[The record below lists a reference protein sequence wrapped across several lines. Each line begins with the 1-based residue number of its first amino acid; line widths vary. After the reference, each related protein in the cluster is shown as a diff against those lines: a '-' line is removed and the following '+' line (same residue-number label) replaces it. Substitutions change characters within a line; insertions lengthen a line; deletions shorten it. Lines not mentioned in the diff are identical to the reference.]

1 MFQKFLNTENAS
13 ITLFVLLAILFFMI
27 VIFSLFVSS
36 SNKERSQI
44 SEIDKIKQEYEESVE
59 NIDQIYQNTLNENS
73 TNLLDSI
80 QIGDYVNYDPTNGGE
95 ITTTYTSPQG
105 TYHANSTTSDTSEN
119 MIEGNGYANQ
129 TFSVSANTNGWR
141 VLDIDKDTNQIL
153 LISADMIKTTENKY
167 FFLRGQTGAEWG
179 VKELNDI
186 CEIYGKGK
194 GATSARS
201 ITIDDTNKIIGYDPE
216 ITRPGKGQIY
226 EYKNNVTYTKNLIF
240 ISYRASNGL
249 SASTTNT
256 RFTYYDD
263 GKWKTLSTNS
273 HTTIEST
280 YYAYSG
286 SDYIDTIGTTI
297 YDMLFQNTSENLY
310 WLASSYHDT
319 YEGRVDFGLR
329 GIYEGIMFSI
339 NLFDSRGNVYNSY
352 RGVRPVVYIDIS
364 HIQPCT
370 GTADGT
376 DTTIEHMHQI
386 K

>member
-216 ITRPGKGQIY
+216 ITQPGKGQIY

-249 SASTTNT
+249 SGSTTNT

-329 GIYEGIMFSI
+329 GIYEGTMFSI

-364 HIQPCT
+364 YIQPCT